1 MPELVR
7 ETSFGDRLIWILG
20 SSRSGSTW
28 LLRMLGDLSEVVPI
42 DDPHLGHHLGVW
54 RPIPLAWATAE
65 GHPPDLSTLTEYQR
79 HKPDFFFSDRYRDA
93 WLPALRD
100 LIETRFGA
108 QVADVAGE
116 HGIENPMTIVKEP
129 ASHVADLLMTMFPSS
144 GMLWLLR
151 DGRDVV
157 DSWLDAYSH
166 DSWALDEGAYALS
179 ARARMAFVRWQSSVW
194 RHRTEIVQHTFEA
207 HDPTRRILVRYED
220 LLRDPTHQLT
230 RICRRFGLLAGEA
243 KVRELAERHAFVR
256 TSGEQRG
263 SGKEKRFAEP
273 GRWRRNLTEP
283 ERAAMHELMGDK
295 LEELGYAEPLPVG
308 ADPER

>member
-1 MPELVR
+1 MPDSVR
-7 ETSFGDRLIWILG
+7 QASFQDRLIWILG

-28 LLRMLGDLSEVVPI
+28 LLRMLGDIDEAVPI

-54 RPIPLAWATAE
+54 RPIPLAWATSE
-65 GHPPDLSTLTEYQR
+65 GPPPNLSTLTEYKR

-108 QVADVAGE
+108 QVDEVAGK
-116 HGIENPMTIVKEP
+116 HGIENPITIVKEP
-129 ASHVADLLMTMFPSS
+129 ASHVADLLMTMFPGS

-157 DSWLDAYSH
+157 DSWLDAYSR

-179 ARARMAFVRWQSSVW
+179 ERARMAFVRWQSSVW
-194 RHRTEIVQHTFEA
+194 RHRTEIVQNTFEA

-220 LLRDPTHQLT
+220 LLRDPIAQLH
-230 RICRRFGLLAGEA
+230 RIARRFGLLAGEP
-243 KVRELAERHAFVR
+243 KLREVAECHAFDR
-256 TSGEQRG
+256 TSGKQRG

-273 GRWRRNLTEP
+273 GRWRENLTAAEQ
-283 ERAAMHELMGDK
+283 AAMRELMGDK
-295 LEELGYAEPLPVG
+295 LEELGYAEPLTVG
-308 ADPER
+308 RPR